1 MSTGDSIVPVAA
13 VMRYLQAKAKQ
24 GHTCFEIMAF
34 EGTHGE
40 VFLYPRWINVIISKV
55 RMQCGL
61 NTTTTSNAN
70 STGVSAAV
78 SSANSTVNT
87 PIHSRNASSKRLAN
101 MD

>member
-1 MSTGDSIVPVAA
+1 
-13 VMRYLQAKAKQ
+13 MRYLQAKAKQ
-24 GHTCFEIMAF
+24 GHTCFEIMTF

-61 NTTTTSNAN
+61 NTTNTSTANSASGSAAGSTAN
-70 STGVSAAV
+70 STA
-78 SSANSTVNT
+78 NT
-87 PIHSRNASSKRLAN
+87 PIHSRNVSSKRLAN